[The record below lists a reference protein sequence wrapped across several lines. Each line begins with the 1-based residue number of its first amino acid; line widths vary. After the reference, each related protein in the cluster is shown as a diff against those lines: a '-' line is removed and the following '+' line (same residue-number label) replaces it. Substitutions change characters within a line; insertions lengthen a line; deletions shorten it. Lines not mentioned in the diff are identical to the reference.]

1 MPKRCQQTGNR
12 VTWDCGTRRA
22 AADGSEETEMSAGL
36 HPSQQKAATKFYNV
50 TIVLKSDE
58 TFVCG
63 HLIAYGFSEDE
74 VRHSVNETLERT
86 KNNPLAIKSML
97 EIDPDN

>member
-1 MPKRCQQTGNR
+1 
-12 VTWDCGTRRA
+12 
-22 AADGSEETEMSAGL
+22 MSAGI
-36 HPSQQKAATKFYNV
+36 HPSQEPKTAMKFYNV

-86 KNNPLAIKSML
+86 RDNPLKVGTMR
-97 EIDPDN
+97 EIDPNS